1 MDMQIF
7 GLLVQDGL
15 ASGAV
20 YVLLA
25 LALVMVFTV
34 TRIVF
39 VPQGEFVSASV
50 LTIAAFQQGHAPG
63 LAVPVAALALLACGM
78 ESAERLRQRK
88 LAGLGGRLALL
99 GALPLAACAFAWFG
113 VDARSPA
120 WMQTAAAVALVTAMG
135 PLIYRTVFRPMGH
148 ASPLVLLVAAIALHF
163 VLVALGL
170 YVFGPEGSRLPGF
183 ELPAGLLAGSPVAP
197 QTLAVV
203 AASAVLVAA
212 FFAFFGHT
220 LSGKAL
226 RATAVCRDG
235 ARLVGISPDHSGEL
249 ALTIAAFIGAVSGVL
264 IGPFTTIYYDSG
276 FLLALKGFV
285 GAIVGG
291 LSGYVLAAAGS
302 LVVGLLEAFSS
313 YGASAAKEIIVFALI
328 VPLLLWRSLADPHSQ
343 EAS

>member
-1 MDMQIF
+1 
-7 GLLVQDGL
+7 
-15 ASGAV
+15 
-20 YVLLA
+20 
-25 LALVMVFTV
+25 
-34 TRIVF
+34 
-39 VPQGEFVSASV
+39 
-50 LTIAAFQQGHAPG
+50 
-63 LAVPVAALALLACGM
+63 
-78 ESAERLRQRK
+78 
-88 LAGLGGRLALL
+88 
-99 GALPLAACAFAWFG
+99 
-113 VDARSPA
+113 
-120 WMQTAAAVALVTAMG
+120 
-135 PLIYRTVFRPMGH
+135 
-148 ASPLVLLVAAIALHF
+148 
-163 VLVALGL
+163 
-170 YVFGPEGSRLPGF
+170 
-183 ELPAGLLAGSPVAP
+183 
-197 QTLAVV
+197 VV
-203 AASAVLVAA
+203 AASAVLVAV